1 MVSLNKLMLIPTP
14 KHGYQPVY
22 QRTFNVRAD
31 PSTVNTLSNIMGQ
44 NYMHLGIDNFPKN
57 VVANELSDVISLSKF
72 PQGNKAVGIENG
84 WGTQRFRFLLETE
97 EVSNGQ
103 SIVSYIQGYTSHA
116 DVSMSGIIDPRM
128 VFYINSISIMYKHIS
143 PDGRLI
149 VTPAYEFNVVSNKE
163 QPGDNYTYELNSI
176 DPGFTKLIRPKD
188 IVEDLAITDQF
199 GDFGNILNTTGS
211 INLDVHTSNRL
222 NNNGIQY
229 LTKTMNGYMEGKSL
243 AGITHDDRDILR
255 NASNQLNELNVSKV
269 GFIRDIAHLT
279 HIVQATS
286 FDLGLLEMMDPTIG
300 QRTTTINPNTSDAVI
315 SNLGGAGVQSFL
327 DSEVTEQT
335 LAPSIE
341 TMKVAEF
348 MFGVTGIMAETMLSS
363 IAFSITNNS
372 GQLTIIPTNASSL
385 IDGLDVVPYF
395 DRALKHIRIIL
406 GPKLTDNNQ
415 TLIELHADISLV
427 GDSKIGI
434 SVNGGPVIIY
444 RYPIFADSLFVPVI
458 TDSATKEE
466 ISGNFRVLFD
476 ATSGVTGSEFQVD
489 TMNAAAMPAMT
500 QAYNTNM
507 NYNYM

>member
-1 MVSLNKLMLIPTP
+1 
-14 KHGYQPVY
+14 
-22 QRTFNVRAD
+22 
-31 PSTVNTLSNIMGQ
+31 
-44 NYMHLGIDNFPKN
+44 
-57 VVANELSDVISLSKF
+57 
-72 PQGNKAVGIENG
+72 
-84 WGTQRFRFLLETE
+84 
-97 EVSNGQ
+97 
-103 SIVSYIQGYTSHA
+103 
-116 DVSMSGIIDPRM
+116 
-128 VFYINSISIMYKHIS
+128 
-143 PDGRLI
+143 
-149 VTPAYEFNVVSNKE
+149 
-163 QPGDNYTYELNSI
+163 
-176 DPGFTKLIRPKD
+176 
-188 IVEDLAITDQF
+188 
-199 GDFGNILNTTGS
+199 
-211 INLDVHTSNRL
+211 
-222 NNNGIQY
+222 
-229 LTKTMNGYMEGKSL
+229 MEGKSL

-489 TMNAAAMPAMT
+489 TMNAAAMPAMS

>member
-1 MVSLNKLMLIPTP
+1 M
-14 KHGYQPVY
+14 
-22 QRTFNVRAD
+22 
-31 PSTVNTLSNIMGQ
+31 
-44 NYMHLGIDNFPKN
+44 
-57 VVANELSDVISLSKF
+57 
-72 PQGNKAVGIENG
+72 
-84 WGTQRFRFLLETE
+84 
-97 EVSNGQ
+97 
-103 SIVSYIQGYTSHA
+103 
-116 DVSMSGIIDPRM
+116 
-128 VFYINSISIMYKHIS
+128 
-143 PDGRLI
+143 
-149 VTPAYEFNVVSNKE
+149 
-163 QPGDNYTYELNSI
+163 
-176 DPGFTKLIRPKD
+176 
-188 IVEDLAITDQF
+188 
-199 GDFGNILNTTGS
+199 
-211 INLDVHTSNRL
+211 
-222 NNNGIQY
+222 
-229 LTKTMNGYMEGKSL
+229 
-243 AGITHDDRDILR
+243 
-255 NASNQLNELNVSKV
+255 
-269 GFIRDIAHLT
+269 
-279 HIVQATS
+279 
-286 FDLGLLEMMDPTIG
+286 
-300 QRTTTINPNTSDAVI
+300 
-315 SNLGGAGVQSFL
+315 QSFL

-489 TMNAAAMPAMT
+489 TMNAAAMPAMS

>member
-1 MVSLNKLMLIPTP
+1 
-14 KHGYQPVY
+14 
-22 QRTFNVRAD
+22 
-31 PSTVNTLSNIMGQ
+31 
-44 NYMHLGIDNFPKN
+44 
-57 VVANELSDVISLSKF
+57 
-72 PQGNKAVGIENG
+72 
-84 WGTQRFRFLLETE
+84 
-97 EVSNGQ
+97 
-103 SIVSYIQGYTSHA
+103 
-116 DVSMSGIIDPRM
+116 
-128 VFYINSISIMYKHIS
+128 
-143 PDGRLI
+143 
-149 VTPAYEFNVVSNKE
+149 
-163 QPGDNYTYELNSI
+163 
-176 DPGFTKLIRPKD
+176 
-188 IVEDLAITDQF
+188 
-199 GDFGNILNTTGS
+199 
-211 INLDVHTSNRL
+211 
-222 NNNGIQY
+222 
-229 LTKTMNGYMEGKSL
+229 MEGKSL